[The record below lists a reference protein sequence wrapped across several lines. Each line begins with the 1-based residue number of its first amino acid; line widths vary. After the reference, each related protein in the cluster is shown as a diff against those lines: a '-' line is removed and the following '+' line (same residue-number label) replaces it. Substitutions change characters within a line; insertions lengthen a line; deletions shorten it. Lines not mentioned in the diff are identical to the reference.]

1 MSTFYTERDWSE
13 LTHAYGSAEDVPALL
28 ARLNS
33 PDKQAREDAC
43 SELFGNIWHQ
53 GTVYPATV
61 KALPQLIALFRSPDC
76 IDRNSVAILLAS
88 IADGDGYYHVH
99 SQLES
104 LRDSYEKSLAGR
116 GSSIAKEIEKESD
129 YLKVIREM
137 SLEVL
142 PLLDPFLDSPDW
154 CTREAVV
161 GALRRYAGHIPHICA
176 RLQQRLSIET
186 HEDVRHRIEE
196 ALAEIGQ
203 AQPSAAPNGGPAT
216 PSGNS
221 RATEGPPS
229 VS

>member
-1 MSTFYTERDWSE
+1 MSTFYTEREWSE

-28 ARLNS
+28 AQLNS
-33 PDKQAREDAC
+33 PDEQAREAAC

-61 KALPQLIALFRSPDC
+61 KALPHLIALFRSPDC
-76 IDRNSVAILLAS
+76 IDRNLVAILLAS

-99 SQLES
+99 SRLES
-104 LRDSYEKSLAGR
+104 LRDSFEKSLAGR

-142 PLLDPFLDSPDW
+142 PLLEPFLDSPDW

-161 GALRRYAGHIPHICA
+161 GALRRYAGHIPHICS
-176 RLQQRLSIET
+176 RLQERLSVET
-186 HEDVRHRIEE
+186 HENVRHRIEE

-203 AQPSAAPNGGPAT
+203 AHSAAPNGGPAT
-216 PSGNS
+216 RSTSSG
-221 RATEGPPS
+221 AAEGPPS
-229 VS
+229 AS